1 METAI
6 IIFAIVAGLI
16 GILGSILPGLP
27 GPPISWIGLLLLYI
41 WGPEE
46 MSTSTLVIWGIVT
59 VIVTIIDYWI
69 PMYFT
74 KVTEGSKHAER
85 GSMIGMIV
93 GIFLTP
99 IGMILGAFLGALI
112 AEMTWAKKDL
122 GPALKVAVGS
132 FIGFMLGTGIKIIVS
147 VLMLWKIIVN
157 CF

>member
-1 METAI
+1 MGTTI
-6 IIFAIVAGLI
+6 IIFAIVAGII

-27 GPPISWIGLLLLYI
+27 GPPISWVGLLLLYL

-46 MSTSTLVIWGIVT
+46 MSISTLVVWGVVT
-59 VIVTIIDYWI
+59 VLITIIDYWI

-74 KVTEGSKHAER
+74 KVTGGSKYAER
-85 GSMIGMIV
+85 GSLIGMII

-99 IGMILGAFLGALI
+99 IGMIMGAFLGALI
-112 AEMTWAKKDL
+112 AEMTCANKDF
-122 GPALKVAVGS
+122 GPALKVAIGS

-147 VLMLWKIIVN
+147 VLMLWKIIVY